1 MKENSNRKHAGL
13 VTASPSE
20 FLVHQRFGRT
30 RFLERGRAAWVI
42 PWIDRYA
49 LIPSSAHSLSF
60 CADQITAENQGVEIS
75 GFAIWNIL
83 DPKRAVEA
91 VDFTDADAAIRRI
104 GEHLREVV
112 ESAIR
117 HQVANL
123 TLEEALRKRGSIIR
137 RLKEELAG
145 VADHWGLEITTV
157 EIKNVRIMS
166 EQLFEN
172 MQARFRDTVRL
183 ESQRSAMETDEQIE
197 RGQAAAREETARR
210 EMAFR
215 EAEARRKETLSR
227 AEIERN
233 KEIERLRAAKRL
245 ELDLATLG
253 DQLELSKEREAK
265 RREALASESAL
276 IKLDAE
282 LERRRFD
289 VERVRATNRVA
300 MAEID
305 DAIERRRIAT
315 ANTKDAARLFLE
327 NLPGLLE
334 DIKIESVNLGD
345 PSLAGAIAQLA
356 GCITKPLRNGAL
368 STPRDE

>member
-1 MKENSNRKHAGL
+1 MKENSNRKHIGL

-30 RFLERGRAAWVI
+30 RFLERGRAAWLL

-60 CADQITAENQGVEIS
+60 CADQITAENQGVEVS
-75 GFAIWNIL
+75 GFAIWNVV

-91 VDFTDADAAIRRI
+91 VDFTDSDEAIGRI
-104 GEHLREVV
+104 GQHLREVV

-123 TLEEALRKRGSIIR
+123 TLEETLRKRGSIIE
-137 RLKEELAG
+137 RLKEELAD

-157 EIKNVRIMS
+157 EIKTVRIMS
-166 EQLFEN
+166 AQLFEN
-172 MQARFRDTVRL
+172 MQARFRDSVRL

-215 EAEARRKETLSR
+215 EAEARRNETLSR

-233 KEIERLRAAKRL
+233 KEVERLRAAKRL

-253 DQLELSKEREAK
+253 DQLELTKEREAK

-276 IKLDAE
+276 IKLEAE
-282 LERRRFD
+282 LEGRRSE
-289 VERVRATNRVA
+289 VEQVRAKNRA
-300 MAEID
+300 AIAEID

-315 ANTKDAARLFLE
+315 ANTIDCARLFLE
-327 NLPGLLE
+327 KLPGLLAGT
-334 DIKIESVNLGD
+334 KIESVNLGD
-345 PSLAGAIAQLA
+345 PALVGALARLAGS
-356 GCITKPLRNGAL
+356 ITKPLRSGGL
-368 STPRDE
+368 YTPGEE

>member
-1 MKENSNRKHAGL
+1 MKENSNRKPPGL

-60 CADQITAENQGVEIS
+60 CADQITAENQGVEVN
-75 GFAIWNIL
+75 GFAIWTVV
-83 DPKRAVEA
+83 DPKRAIEA
-91 VDFTDADAAIRRI
+91 VDFTDSGEAIRRI

-123 TLEEALRKRGSIIR
+123 TLEETLRKRGSIIE

-145 VADHWGLEITTV
+145 IAKHWGLEITTV
-157 EIKNVRIMS
+157 EIKTVRIMS

-172 MQARFRDTVRL
+172 MQARFRDSVRL

-215 EAEARRKETLSR
+215 EAEADRNETLSR
-227 AEIERN
+227 MEIERK
-233 KEIERLRAAKRL
+233 KEIERLRASKRL

-253 DQLELSKEREAK
+253 DQLELTKEREAK

-289 VERVRATNRVA
+289 VERVRAKNRGA

-327 NLPGLLE
+327 NLPGFLAGT
-334 DIKIESVNLGD
+334 KIESVNLGD
-345 PSLAGAIAQLA
+345 SSLAGAIAQLA
-356 GCITKPLRNGAL
+356 KSITKPLRSANL
-368 STPRDE
+368 DTPGDE

>member
-1 MKENSNRKHAGL
+1 MKENSNRKPAGL

-60 CADQITAENQGVEIS
+60 CADQITAENQGVEVS
-75 GFAIWNIL
+75 GFAIWNVV

-91 VDFTDADAAIRRI
+91 VDFTDSDEAIRRI

-123 TLEEALRKRGSIIR
+123 TLEETLRKRGSIIE

-145 VADHWGLEITTV
+145 IADHWGLEITTV
-157 EIKNVRIMS
+157 EIKTVRIMS
-166 EQLFEN
+166 AQLFEN
-172 MQARFRDTVRL
+172 MQARFRDSVRL

-253 DQLELSKEREAK
+253 DQLELTKEREAK

-282 LERRRFD
+282 LERR
-289 VERVRATNRVA
+289 AL
-300 MAEID
+300 
-305 DAIERRRIAT
+305 RRRAGPS
-315 ANTKDAARLFLE
+315 KK
-327 NLPGLLE
+327 PGRH
-334 DIKIESVNLGD
+334 G
-345 PSLAGAIAQLA
+345 
-356 GCITKPLRNGAL
+356 
-368 STPRDE
+368 